1 MFLLLSIFNIDKIH
15 NCFIFGCWDLGRV
28 EVGRGNKK
36 SVNPVWVDALFMCWG
51 LWLCLYPSATFATR
65 RPVQTTF
72 VDVS

>member
-15 NCFIFGCWDLGRV
+15 NCFVFGCGILGRV

-36 SVNPVWVDALFMCWG
+36 SVNPVWVDALFICCD
-51 LWLCLYPSATFATR
+51 LWLLLYPSATFATR
-65 RPVQTTF
+65 SPVQTTF